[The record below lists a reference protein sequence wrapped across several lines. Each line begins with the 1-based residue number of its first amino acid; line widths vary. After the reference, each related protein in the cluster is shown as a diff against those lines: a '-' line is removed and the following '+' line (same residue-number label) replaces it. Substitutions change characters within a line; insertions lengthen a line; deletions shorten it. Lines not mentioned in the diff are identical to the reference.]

1 MGIDIPAALVFIV
14 VTTFTPGPNNIL
26 SGSMG
31 ALYGYRRAV
40 PFMLGVA
47 SGFLVVMLLCATLS
61 SFLAAHLPV
70 VSQAL
75 RWLGGLYILWLAYGV
90 YRRSSLLLEGPE
102 KAKPLHYW
110 NGLTLQ
116 FVNPKA
122 ILFGLTIYSA
132 FLAPLLGAWPIL
144 LVITLLMACEV
155 FCALTAW
162 ALGGNLVRGWIR
174 TPGRA
179 RAVGLVLSVALVY
192 TALDLA
198 GVL

>member
-61 SFLAAHLPV
+61 SFLATNLPA

-102 KAKPLHYW
+102 KARPLRYW

-122 ILFGLTIYSA
+122 ILFGLTVYSA
-132 FLAPLLGAWPIL
+132 FLAPLLGAWPVL

-179 RAVGLVLSVALVY
+179 RAVGLVLSLALVY

-198 GVL
+198 GVF